1 MRCSKCGAENPEGK
15 RFCGNCGAVLGN
27 RCPQCGADN
36 ALGKRFA
43 VIAAPQSLAALH
55 S

>member
-15 RFCGNCGAVLGN
+15 QFCGHCGAVLGN

-36 ALGKRFA
+36 AVGKRFA
-43 VIAAPQSLAALH
+43 VIAAPHSLAALH